1 MAMANSASFFTF
13 YLNPRPPAESISESI
28 NTISSSY
35 TNTTTTN
42 ATGGLSSPSPS
53 SISLLP
59 LLSPHHLTLTN
70 LLNLLLLI
78 LILLNI
84 KVFPFIYH
92 LRILNAVRF
101 VLKSQRP
108 AHDMTPTHLFQPII
122 TSSKACLMEID
133 VFGHKNN
140 STYFTD
146 IDIARAHL
154 VTTLF
159 GKGIAKIRGGTT
171 MNGLSSKRSNFTI
184 ALGGVSCTFRKELLP
199 YETYDL
205 WTRVL
210 AWDEKWVYLVTH
222 FVKRRNGHRVDPK
235 MSSLYPRQN
244 GTRNSNNITTTKED
258 ECAAGREDRRDSAS
272 STSTGSTG
280 TGTAGSDTDP
290 SIAAS
295 ALSKIVFKNGRVTIR
310 PQEMLEAS
318 GLVPPVVTPTQ
329 DPTEEAEANATT
341 TATSTDEP
349 EDETDVDDNVKL
361 ARAIEAQR
369 QRGLR
374 LAALLADQR
383 ALHDEFNSDVVA
395 LGRHYDGIG
404 LEGVVATLAQLGK
417 LSSYQL
423 I

>member
-1 MAMANSASFFTF
+1 MANSASFFTF
-13 YLNPRPPAESISESI
+13 YLNSRPPTGLGSESI
-28 NTISSSY
+28 TTVSSSY
-35 TNTTTTN
+35 TNNTTTN
-42 ATGGLSSPSPS
+42 TTGGLSSQSPS
-53 SISLLP
+53 SSLLQSISFLP
-59 LLSPHHLTLTN
+59 LLSPQHLTFTN
-70 LLNLLLLI
+70 LLNLTLLI
-78 LILLNI
+78 LILINI
-84 KVFPFIYH
+84 KVLPFIYH

-108 AHDMTPTHLFQPII
+108 VHDVTPAHLFQPII
-122 TSSKACLMEID
+122 TSSKACLMEVDI
-133 VFGHKNN
+133 FGHKNN

-171 MNGLSSKRSNFTI
+171 MNGLSSKRSNFTV

-222 FVKRRNGHRVDPK
+222 FVKRRNGHSVDPK
-235 MSSLYPRQN
+235 ESSLYPRQN
-244 GTRNSNNITTTKED
+244 KTRTTTKKED
-258 ECAAGREDRRDSAS
+258 ESRDGREDRRDSAS
-272 STSTGSTG
+272 STSTGSAVTS
-280 TGTAGSDTDP
+280 AGSDTDP

-310 PQEMLEAS
+310 PQQMLEAS
-318 GLVPPVVTPTQ
+318 GLVPPVVTPRQ
-329 DPTEEAEANATT
+329 DPTEGAKANATIK
-341 TATSTDEP
+341 ATNA
-349 EDETDVDDNVKL
+349 DETEEETETDDNGKL
-361 ARAIEAQR
+361 ARAIEAER

-383 ALHDEFNSDVVA
+383 ALHDEFHSDVVA